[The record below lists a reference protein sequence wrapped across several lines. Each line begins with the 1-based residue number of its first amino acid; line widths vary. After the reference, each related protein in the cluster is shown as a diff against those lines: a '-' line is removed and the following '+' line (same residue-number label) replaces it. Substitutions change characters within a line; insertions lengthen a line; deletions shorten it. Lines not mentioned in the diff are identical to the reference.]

1 MSTIYRAQ
9 LSKQSDDDTTIINS
23 IDVGDKTILFRF
35 QWAIVSEEQYS
46 IVLNYIDT
54 KRKSDPLNID
64 GAYTYDYDYMQY
76 YLNLALMTEEELND
90 WLGTNPVLPSS
101 IQNMQRTSQL
111 LALRRRINECIA
123 LKPVLDQYKE
133 IVKWQFHATYQ
144 DQITVGYIEPGG
156 WYRSQDPEF
165 SFRFISDL
173 DYIGKD
179 DFNNVI
185 VEFEVRDA

>member
-1 MSTIYRAQ
+1 MSTVYRAQ
-9 LSKQSDDDTTIINS
+9 LSKQSDEDTTIIKN
-23 IDVGDKTILFRF
+23 IDVGDKSVLFRF
-35 QWAIVSEEQYS
+35 QWAIVSEEQYD

-64 GAYTYDYDYMQY
+64 GAYTYDYDYMEY
-76 YLNLALMTEEELND
+76 YLNLAPMTEAELNA
-90 WLGTNPVLPSS
+90 WLDTNPVLPSS
-101 IQNMQRTSQL
+101 IQNKPRESQIL
-111 LALRRRINECIA
+111 TLNRRIAECEA

-144 DQITVGYIEPGG
+144 GQTTVGYIEPGG

-173 DYIGKD
+173 EYIGRN
-179 DFNNVI
+179 DFNNVTI
-185 VEFEVRDA
+185 EFEVRDA